1 MHRIITATLCACF
14 IAVPAWASEL
24 STRLMEVAQIER
36 LLAQLSREAERSA
49 VFVDDDFL
57 DGNGGPVFH
66 DTIKKLNDPAR
77 LTPRFEELLM
87 EKLDDQQ
94 VEALLLFFESALG
107 QKIVELELSAREV
120 MFDDEV
126 EQSVREQVAQTGTPD
141 LVLRMI
147 EEGDLIERN
156 IVDAMSALRQFYLGQ
171 IDGGLPDF
179 TKSDVESLLAESE
192 EAMRIDTQI
201 WLESFL
207 TFAYS
212 PLDEADLTT
221 YVELWET
228 QTGKAYDTALFY
240 AFATLFEEIGFA
252 TGQLVARLS
261 QVNDI

>member
-1 MHRIITATLCACF
+1 MLRILTASLFACA
-14 IAVPAWASEL
+14 IAVPVWASEL

-36 LLAQLSREAERSA
+36 LLVQLAREAERSA

-57 DGNGGPVFH
+57 DGNGGPVFY

-87 EKLDDQQ
+87 EKLNDQQ
-94 VEALLLFFESALG
+94 VEALLLFFESTLG
-107 QKIVELELSAREV
+107 QQIVELELSAREV

-126 EQSVREQVAQTGTPD
+126 EQSVRQQVAQNGTPD
-141 LVLRMI
+141 LVLRMMD
-147 EEGDLIERN
+147 EGDLVERN
-156 IVDAMSALRQFYLGQ
+156 VIDAMSSLRQFYMGQ
-171 IDGGLPDF
+171 LDGGLSDF
-179 TKSDVESLLAESE
+179 SKSDVETLLAETE
-192 EAMRIDTQI
+192 EPMRIDTQI

-212 PLDEADLTT
+212 PLNEGDLTT
-221 YVELWET
+221 YIELWET

-240 AFATLFEEIGFA
+240 AFATLFDEIGFA

-261 QVNDI
+261 RVSDI